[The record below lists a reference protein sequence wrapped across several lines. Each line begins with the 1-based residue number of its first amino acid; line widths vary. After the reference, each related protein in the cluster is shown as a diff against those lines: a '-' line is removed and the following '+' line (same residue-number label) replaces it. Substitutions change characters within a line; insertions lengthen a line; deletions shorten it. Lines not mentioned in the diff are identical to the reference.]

1 MEWRLYL
8 AIVVAAVATG
18 SHPLSPQTPP
28 IVVSEYFNTSPL
40 PVEEWTELLVLA
52 DTLDLRGYVL
62 TDNNQTQT
70 QQQGGVRFR
79 NVPLWSRLRAGTIIV
94 INHRGSQVVDAD
106 PRDGYIEI
114 GAQNT
119 TYFEQ
124 IRLDNNPGLTWEDVA
139 LNIALQGDILQ
150 VLDPQGRHVHA
161 LGHRNVPG
169 PFFDSLPPPKV
180 HHNGTCP
187 NPGSVRVVP
196 GLSVAAYASGAG
208 TDSTAALVDGVTKG
222 LPNQSP
228 RYGDLNQLLW
238 RRVRQPRWNAP
249 AFQRAELTTAGVLL
263 EWSAAEDAY
272 PQDSLQGY
280 IVVRDTVGRRSVPED
295 GRTYAVGERIGT
307 GIVVAQTLGATR
319 RAVDTF
325 PFPCGARLTYRVYAF
340 RYWTD
345 NLLGNAPGATLARGR
360 SYAEES
366 YAEATVEKPLPPV
379 PQVNASAWE
388 ICEGDSVVLWVENAD
403 TAAYRYQWTH
413 NGTQLVGA
421 TGRRLVVRTA
431 GRYAVQVRTAL
442 GCVVTSPEVEVRVSP
457 RPRPWVAVEGD
468 SLLCPGDTAMLRAS
482 GAWRYRWYYEGTP
495 VDSGPVLRAT
505 RPGRYWVMGWSEAG
519 CVGTSGVVELKLRR
533 VEFTADSAVLDF
545 GVLGACESA
554 RERTVRLTNAGNV
567 PAILFRPSLPPG
579 FAIVGQS
586 FPAEV
591 AVGQSLALR
600 VRFAPP
606 RDGSYSGTIR
616 FLALP
621 CSAVVELS
629 VRGERQTEIA
639 SLGVAELSFGTE
651 ALCQARVRDTTV
663 WLYNRGRT
671 RLTAEAAWVGAPFQ
685 LVGPAFPVELA
696 AGDSVA
702 LRLRYT
708 PVIGTH
714 AQELAVAVRAGQCQD
729 TVRVGLT
736 ATAALPQVRLSA
748 SQIELPALRGCQVVA
763 ETSLVVS
770 NVGILPARVEALP
783 VPGVSVFGMPAEL
796 QPSESRTVRLR
807 VMPPGQGVF
816 QAEAS
821 FVVSPCGDTL
831 RVPIRVLVE
840 GITAGLTVSGV
851 DFGTAVWCGAL
862 DTVEQTVQFRT
873 NARDVRLVGYEL
885 VGDAEAFSV
894 GWSAGALLADGQSIP
909 LRFHPRREGRYRA
922 ELEYRLQ
929 ADTCVLI
936 QRLTLQGA
944 AQAVGYELSA
954 DAADFGQVTVGRQG
968 QRTLR
973 IRNPNPFP
981 VVLSAVEGVVPPFGF
996 EVPPRLPDT
1005 LAGGEERWL
1014 RLLYAPVQAPRRDTL
1029 RLLLRWAEPC
1039 DTVLQ
1044 LTFVG
1049 EAAEVAVRPARLWLE
1064 APVLRAKPG
1073 EQVAIP
1079 ISAVPEDSGAAAAVS
1094 FLRLRLRYDWR
1105 LYAVQRVEGAS
1116 ALRWREQRPGELLV
1130 EADFLGGLL
1139 QEIPFRVVGQALWHP
1154 QMQTPLELLSDSVG
1168 ATRPVLLSTR
1178 AGMLVVDSLCLAQQR
1193 RFGTGAATSIWV
1205 ERDGDCPQLVLLLG
1219 SDERADV
1226 WVVDLLGREVF
1237 RWYTSG
1243 GHAGQR
1249 VELRL
1254 PCPRMASGIYTAV
1267 VSQPDSPL
1275 RAIRFLWMP

>member
-1 MEWRLYL
+1 MGWRLYL
-8 AIVVAAVATG
+8 AIVVAAVTTG
-18 SHPLSPQTPP
+18 GHPLKSQTPP
-28 IVVSEYFNTSPL
+28 IIVSEYFNTSPL

-139 LNIALQGDILQ
+139 LNVALQGDILQ

-161 LGHRNVPG
+161 LGHRDVPG

-180 HHNGTCP
+180 HHNGPCP

-196 GLSVAAYASGAG
+196 GLSTAAYASGSG
-208 TDSTAALVDGVTKG
+208 IDSTAAQTEDVTKG

-228 RYGDLNQLLW
+228 RHRDLNQLLW

-249 AFQRAELTTAGVLL
+249 AFQRTELTTAGVVL

-325 PFPCGARLTYRVYAF
+325 PFPCGARLTYHVYAF

-345 NLLGNAPGATLARGR
+345 NRLGNAPGATLARGR

-379 PQVNASAWE
+379 PQVRASARE
-388 ICEGDSVVLWVENAD
+388 VCEGDSIVLWVENAD
-403 TAAYRYQWTH
+403 TAAYRYQWTL
-413 NGTQLVGA
+413 NGVQLVGA
-421 TGRRLVVRTA
+421 TEPRLVVRTS
-431 GRYAVQVRTAL
+431 GRYAVQARTAL
-442 GCVVTSPEVEVRVSP
+442 GCVTSAEIEVRVHP
-457 RPRPWVAVEGD
+457 RPRLWVAVEGD
-468 SLLCPGDTAMLRAS
+468 SLLCPGDTAVLRAS

-495 VDSGPVLRAT
+495 VDSSPVLRTT
-505 RPGRYWVMGWSEAG
+505 RPGRYWVTGWSEAG
-519 CVGTSGVVELKLRR
+519 CIGTSGVIELKLRR
-533 VEFTADSAVLDF
+533 VELVADSAVLDF
-545 GVLGACESA
+545 GVLGACESV
-554 RERTVRLTNAGNV
+554 RERTVRLTNRGNV
-567 PAILFRPSLPPG
+567 PVLLFRPSLPSG

-591 AVGQSLALR
+591 PVGQSLTLR

-606 RDGSYSGTIR
+606 RGGSYGGVVR
-616 FLALP
+616 FLTLP

-629 VRGERQTEIA
+629 VRGERQPGIA
-639 SLGVAELSFGTE
+639 SFGMAELSFGTE
-651 ALCQARVRDTTV
+651 ALCQARPRDTTV
-663 WLYNRGRT
+663 WLYNQSGT
-671 RLTAEAAWVGAPFQ
+671 QLTAEAAQVGTPFQ
-685 LVGPAFPVELA
+685 LLGPAFPVELA
-696 AGDSVA
+696 AGDSIA

-729 TVRVGLT
+729 TVRVSLT

-770 NVGILPARVEALP
+770 NVGILPARVEVLP
-783 VPGVSVFGMPAEL
+783 AVGISVFGMPAEL

-807 VMPPGQGVF
+807 VVPPGQGLF
-816 QAEAS
+816 QTEAS

-840 GITAGLTVSGV
+840 GVTAGLTVSGV
-851 DFGTAVWCGAL
+851 DFGTAVWCGSL
-862 DTVEQTVQFRT
+862 DTVEQAVEFRT

-894 GWSAGALLADGQSIP
+894 EWSAGTLLADGQSIHV
-909 LRFHPRREGRYRA
+909 RFHPRREGRYRA

-929 ADTCVLI
+929 VDTCVLI

-954 DAADFGQVTVGRQG
+954 DATDFGQVSLGQRG

-981 VVLSAVEGVVPPFGF
+981 IVLSAVEGIVPPFGL
-996 EVPPRLPDT
+996 EAPPRLPDT

-1014 RLLYAPVQAPRRDTL
+1014 RLFYAPAQAPRRDTL
-1029 RLLLRWAEPC
+1029 QLLLRWAEPC
-1039 DTVLQ
+1039 DTALQ
-1044 LTFVG
+1044 LTFIG
-1049 EAAEVAVRPARLWLE
+1049 EAVEAAVRPARLWLGM
-1064 APVLRAKPG
+1064 PVLRAKPG
-1073 EQVAIP
+1073 EQVVIP
-1079 ISAVPEDSGAAAAVS
+1079 ISAVLEDSGATVAVS

-1105 LYAVQRVEGAS
+1105 LYAVQHVEGAS
-1116 ALRWREQRPGELLV
+1116 TLRWREQRPGELLV
-1130 EADFLGGLL
+1130 EADFPEGLL
-1139 QEIPFRVVGQALWHP
+1139 QEVPFRVVGKALWHP
-1154 QMQTPLELLSDSVG
+1154 QIQTPLELLSDSIR
-1168 ATRPVLLSTR
+1168 ATRLVLLSTR

-1205 ERDGDCPQLVLLLG
+1205 ERDGDCLRLVLLLG
-1219 SDERADV
+1219 SDEGADMR
-1226 WVVDLLGREVF
+1226 VVDLFGREVF
-1237 RWYTSG
+1237 RWRADSG
-1243 GHAGQR
+1243 RAGQR
-1249 VELRL
+1249 VEFRL
-1254 PCPRMASGIYTAV
+1254 PCTQMASGIYTAV
-1267 VSQPDSPL
+1267 VRQPDSPP
-1275 RAIRFLWMP
+1275 RAVRFLWMP